1 MFHPKT
7 IAIHV
12 CRSIYKRTKNAISIW
27 YTESEVQ
34 PEAEA
39 VQEGSSLNKAN
50 LLIEDDD
57 EEVENLEDLED
68 PDGDKEDSPG

>member
-1 MFHPKT
+1 M
-7 IAIHV
+7 
-12 CRSIYKRTKNAISIW
+12 
-27 YTESEVQ
+27 Q

-68 PDGDKEDSPG
+68 PEGDKEDSPG